1 MTAFEVAEAQIVALF
16 MESITYGMYLVT
28 LVICARALFFDAQ
41 GIKRILNWPMIVVM
55 TLMAIFATL
64 DVALGLRHNLEA
76 FIYYSGPG
84 GPEAEFDN
92 ISYWVNVMKTVD
104 TQAMSLIGDGMLI
117 YRCFVIY
124 SRSWKIILLPIL
136 MWLADV
142 ACSVMIIFITATLR
156 KDAVLSQQG
165 LLKPFL
171 LSFLIITIVL
181 NFLTTGIIVWRIWS
195 INKETAPHVTQ
206 KTSHKVP
213 RTRLEQTI
221 RIIIES
227 GMLYTLFVIITFICE
242 LAGSNAIYGTSC
254 TMIQVVGISFNLII
268 IRVDQTNHSLSAS
281 FVDSAAPASHPLRLM
296 RSSVGTGMSR
306 SHGMEIM
313 ISRDVDRDVDSMKND
328 AISVIKPE
336 GERGDAWN
344 AL

>member
-1 MTAFEVAEAQIVALF
+1 M
-16 MESITYGMYLVT
+16 
-28 LVICARALFFDAQ
+28 
-41 GIKRILNWPMIVVM
+41 
-55 TLMAIFATL
+55 
-64 DVALGLRHNLEA
+64 
-76 FIYYSGPG
+76 
-84 GPEAEFDN
+84 
-92 ISYWVNVMKTVD
+92 
-104 TQAMSLIGDGMLI
+104 
-117 YRCFVIY
+117 
-124 SRSWKIILLPIL
+124 
-136 MWLADV
+136 
-142 ACSVMIIFITATLR
+142 
-156 KDAVLSQQG
+156 
-165 LLKPFL
+165 
-171 LSFLIITIVL
+171 
-181 NFLTTGIIVWRIWS
+181 
-195 INKETAPHVTQ
+195 
-206 KTSHKVP
+206 P

-254 TMIQVVGISFNLII
+254 TVCSPLSARVSLVCSLRLSPQMIQVVGISFNLII